1 MFHAVGKAAMNVA
14 VPLFGSRI
22 SPRFDFCE
30 EILIVTIEEG
40 KIIQR
45 KTFSISSLPPRQRI
59 AELCKLDVK
68 ALICG
73 GINHMFCAHLRSSG
87 ISVISD
93 VMGEADEALNR
104 YLAGQL
110 QRWTFCENRRKR
122 VCKKRGGRGR
132 EGFSPFA
139 DAIRGSSEKEE
150 GNE

>member
-1 MFHAVGKAAMNVA
+1 MNVA

-40 KIIQR
+40 RIIHR
-45 KTFSISSLPPRQRI
+45 KTLSISSLPPHQRI

-73 GINHMFCAHLRSSG
+73 GINHMFCARLRSSG

-110 QRWTFCENRRKR
+110 QPWAFCENRRKR
-122 VCKKRGGRGR
+122 VCKKRGGHGER
-132 EGFSPFA
+132 FSPFA
-139 DAIRGSSEKEE
+139 DARRGSNEKEE